1 MLNIDNP
8 FADYGTIVHRER
20 FIGRKKDLQVIES
33 RVIRPQDP
41 GNLAIIGDSRIG
53 KSSLVYKAVIDR
65 RDELIAKRLLP
76 IWFNLSSYDRA
87 TVFFRSLV
95 ARCIDE
101 LKELCWLSLNIQQ
114 AAERVLQDEL
124 SWSEG
129 YARIQRFFE
138 IVRKEGVRVLFIL
151 DEFDHARHIFRDNIS
166 SFQGLREL
174 SYRPEWR
181 ISYIVTSRRTI
192 RDIELQTQAI
202 STLDGIFH
210 KYYLGMFDTESIEE
224 YFGRLAS
231 IGMSDDVS
239 LREKISFYCGGHPYL
254 LELLGYEVVELFR
267 EEQVVDIDKAARR
280 SMPAFLSHYDRMRE
294 LLREEGN
301 FDKILQILV
310 GPVVDVKWTNVET
323 LLKYGFI
330 KQDEQ
335 GTYTAF
341 SEHFQTYL
349 EIIERQFDWDL
360 WPVWRQTERALR
372 HLITRMLREKYG
384 DNWIE
389 TLEKAKPKLKTI
401 FDHCRQAQA
410 REARV
415 YGNRASSNLIDFT
428 YPQDLFTIIFAEWH
442 VFKEIFGQDKNY
454 WGQRAQLLAKIRN
467 PYAHNRDEVLYD
479 YERQIAEGYCQEI
492 LAVSGQANAIG
503 VL

>member
-1 MLNIDNP
+1 MKQSFENP
-8 FADYGTIVHRER
+8 FADYGTIVHGER
-20 FIGRKKDLQVIES
+20 FTGRKNDLQVIEG
-33 RVIRPQDP
+33 RVIGPRDP
-41 GNLAIIGDSRIG
+41 GNLAIVGDSRIG

-65 RDELIAKRLLP
+65 REELIAKRLLP
-76 IWFNLSSYDRA
+76 IWFNLSSYDSA
-87 TVFFRSLV
+87 PVFFRSLV
-95 ARCIDE
+95 TRCIDE
-101 LKELCWLSLNIQQ
+101 LEELGWLSLNIQQ
-114 AAERVLQDEL
+114 TAERALQDEL

-129 YARIQRFFE
+129 YSRIQRFFE
-138 IVRKEGVRVLFIL
+138 EVRKEGVRILFIL
-151 DEFDHARHIFRDNIS
+151 DEFDHARHLFQENIS
-166 SFQGLREL
+166 AFQGLREL

-181 ISYIVTSRRTI
+181 VSYIVTSRRTI

-210 KYYLGMFDTESIEE
+210 KHYLGMFDADSIEE

-231 IGMSDDVS
+231 IGISDNVS
-239 LREKISFYCGGHPYL
+239 LREKVTFYCGGHPYL

-267 EEQVVDIDKAARR
+267 KEQVVDIDEAARR
-280 SMPAFLSHYDRMRE
+280 SMPAFLSQYDRMRE

-301 FDKILQILV
+301 LDKILQILV
-310 GPVVDVKWTNVET
+310 GPVVDVKWTDVEN

-335 GTYTAF
+335 GTFTAF

-349 EIIERQFDWDL
+349 EIIERHFNWDL
-360 WPVWRQTERALR
+360 WPVWRRTEKALR

-401 FDHCRQAQA
+401 FDRCREAQEK
-410 REARV
+410 EARV

-428 YPQDLFTIIFAEWH
+428 YPQELFTIIFAEWH
-442 VFKEIFGQDKNY
+442 VFKETFGQDKNY
-454 WGQRAQLLAKIRN
+454 WGQRSQLLAKIRN
-467 PYAHNRDEVLYD
+467 PYAHNRDEVVYD

-492 LAVSGQANAIG
+492 LTVINQIDAI
-503 VL
+503 

>member
-1 MLNIDNP
+1 MDRDFANS
-8 FADYGTIVHRER
+8 FADYGTIVHGER
-20 FIGRKKDLQVIES
+20 FVGRKEDLQIIES
-33 RVIRPQDP
+33 RVIRPQEP

-87 TVFFRSLV
+87 PVFFRSLV
-95 ARCIDE
+95 TRCIDNLE
-101 LKELCWLSLNIQQ
+101 DLGWLSLKIQQ
-114 AAERVLQDEL
+114 SAVQALQDEL

-129 YARIQRFFE
+129 YSRILRFFE
-138 IVRKEGVRVLFIL
+138 KVRKEGVRVLFIL
-151 DEFDHARHIFRDNIS
+151 DEFDHARHLFREDIS
-166 SFQGLREL
+166 AFQGLREL

-181 ISYIVTSRRTI
+181 VSYIVTSRRTI
-192 RDIELQTQAI
+192 RDIELQTQTI

-210 KYYLGMFDTESIEE
+210 KHYLGMFDADSIEE

-231 IGMSDDVS
+231 IGISDDVS
-239 LREKISFYCGGHPYL
+239 LREKIAFYCGGHPYL

-280 SMPAFLSHYDRMRE
+280 SMHAFLNQYDRMRE

-301 FDKILQILV
+301 LDKILQILV
-310 GPVVDVKWTNVET
+310 GPVVDVKWTDVEN

-360 WPVWRQTERALR
+360 WPAWRQTEKALR
-372 HLITRMLREKYG
+372 QLITRIMRRKYG
-384 DNWIE
+384 ENWIE
-389 TLEKAKPKLKTI
+389 ALEKAKSHLKRTI
-401 FDHCRQAQA
+401 FDRCREAQA
-410 REARV
+410 KEERV

-428 YPQDLFTIIFAEWH
+428 YPQDLFTIIFAEWS
-442 VFKEIFGQDKNY
+442 VFEEILGRDKNY
-454 WGQRAQLLAKIRN
+454 WEQRSQLLAKIRN
-467 PYAHNRDEVLYD
+467 PFAHNRDEVVYD

-492 LAVSGQANAIG
+492 LAVIKQADA
-503 VL
+503 V